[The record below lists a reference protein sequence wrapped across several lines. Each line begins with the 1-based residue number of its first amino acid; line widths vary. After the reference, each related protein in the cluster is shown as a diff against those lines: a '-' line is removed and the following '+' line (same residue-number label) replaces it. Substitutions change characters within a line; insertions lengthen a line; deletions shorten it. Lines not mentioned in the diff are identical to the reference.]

1 MSIFEEYGA
10 FNLSLGFK
18 IIQVHHNLAIYLPFC
33 FDSYA
38 PTSGE
43 GVVVGGWECILFFMR
58 ILLASASHFLVCKIP
73 CELVVGFFPNLHG
86 YIIGT

>member
-18 IIQVHHNLAIYLPFC
+18 IIQVHHNLAIYLSFC

-43 GVVVGGWECILFFMR
+43 GVVVGGG
-58 ILLASASHFLVCKIP
+58 SAYCFLCGSCWRRHHTFLSAKY
-73 CELVVGFFPNLHG
+73 LVN
-86 YIIGT
+86 